1 MRVRLLSFLRR
12 SSVLTAGVAMVLRG
26 ATLASRFLLSIL
38 LARMLSP
45 SDMGEYGLITAMLAF
60 GLFVLGLEFYSYTL
74 RELVPASPAKRVQ
87 IIAGQI
93 VLASASFA
101 VISIVAVVAALM
113 GLLPKKI
120 LFLFLLVLVTEN
132 ASLEAMRILIITSRV
147 VHAYIAGFLRGGI
160 WVFALGL
167 LMYLEPSTRSLE
179 MVLIWWAG
187 GGLLAVVYS
196 ALCLLDL
203 PWRNLRHYRPD
214 LDWILA
220 GLRTARPFML
230 TALSALMLSYI
241 DRFFISGFTGR
252 GELGIYTF
260 YSTILIGLLSLGT
273 SISHQFLPRIIS
285 GYIAGVNPYRR
296 IVKLC
301 FVSMLIAAG
310 ALVFVMGVTMGPLL
324 RLFGL
329 RDYAEYIGVF
339 YLMLP
344 GAFLRMLADAP
355 SYALY
360 AAHSDRALLLC
371 NVIAAAV
378 SIVSNAVL
386 VPIFGIGGAA
396 LSGVLASATLFLCL
410 GVIARDRIRNYRPR
424 SPEAAAV
431 SNDTHTRYT

>member
-1 MRVRLLSFLRR
+1 
-12 SSVLTAGVAMVLRG
+12 MVLRG

-87 IIAGQI
+87 IIADQI

-203 PWRNLRHYRPD
+203 PWRNLRCYRPD
-214 LDWILA
+214 LGWIQA

-230 TALSALMLSYI
+230 TAVSALMLSYI
-241 DRFFISGFTGR
+241 DRFFIDGFVGR
-252 GELGIYTF
+252 HELGIYTF
-260 YSTILIGLLSLGT
+260 YSTILIGILSLGT

-285 GYIAGVNPYRR
+285 GHAVGADAYRR
-296 IVKLC
+296 IVVL
-301 FVSMLIAAG
+301 FLVSMLIVAG
-310 ALVFVMGVTMGPLL
+310 GLVVVAGLTMGPLL

-329 RDYAEYIGVF
+329 RDYAEFIGVF

-344 GAFLRMLADAP
+344 GLFLRMLADVP

-360 AAHSDRALLLC
+360 AAHSDKVLLLC
-371 NVIAAAV
+371 NISAAAV
-378 SIVSNAVL
+378 TVVSNIVL
-386 VPIFGIGGAA
+386 VPIFGLAGAA
-396 LSGVLASATLFLCL
+396 LSGAFASAILFLSL
-410 GVIARDRIRNYRPR
+410 GVVARDRTRNYSGRPT
-424 SPEAAAV
+424 ETAAI
-431 SNDTHTRYT
+431 SNDTHARYN